1 MHRIL
6 TSLLIKVVCGPAKF
20 FYIHV
25 DCNVCEQY
33 RAIKDVEHLEVHYE
47 GLWLCL
53 LTKALYVNKDSKQ

>member
-1 MHRIL
+1 MHRML
-6 TSLLIKVVCGPAKF
+6 TFVVIMVVFRPAKF
-20 FYIHV
+20 LSVYA

-53 LTKALYVNKDSKQ
+53 LVKALYVNKDYEQ